1 MRAGV
6 HPPGVHPPR
15 LLWYSPA
22 MAKQR
27 KPLIGFIG
35 QGWIGK
41 AYADNFEH
49 RGYSVVR
56 YALEKPYVQNKDR
69 IKECDIVFIAVWT
82 PTTPKGFDSSVIRS
96 VLPLVGKG
104 KTAVIKSTIL
114 PGTTAELQKKFP
126 DITVLYNPEF
136 LSVTTSVHDAAHPFA
151 NLVGMPVH
159 DTKHYMAAE
168 QVLKVIPKAKHSA
181 ICMSQEA
188 EIFKYTHNASGYTQ
202 IMLFNIMYDLA
213 QAFGANWE
221 VVNQA
226 IQADPLISNRYS
238 NPVHKSG
245 RGAGGGCFIK
255 DVAALRRHV
264 KKHVPHDVHGFKV
277 LEAMEAK
284 NIHLLMSTDKDLD
297 LLEGVYGRETLA
309 KHAKRRPK
317 VAAKKR
323 R

>member
-1 MRAGV
+1 
-6 HPPGVHPPR
+6 
-15 LLWYSPA
+15 
-22 MAKQR
+22 MAK

-49 RGYSVVR
+49 RGYEVVR
-56 YALEKPYVQNKDR
+56 YALEKPYVANKDR

-114 PGTTAELQKKFP
+114 PGTTNELQAKFP
-126 DITVLYNPEF
+126 DIVVLNNPEF
-136 LSVTTSVHDAAHPFA
+136 LSITTSVHDAAHPFA

-159 DTKHYMAAE
+159 DAKHYLAAE
-168 QVLKVIPKAKHSA
+168 QVMKVIPKAKYSA
-181 ICMSQEA
+181 ICMSPEA

-202 IMLFNIMYDLA
+202 VILFNLMYDLA
-213 QAFGANWE
+213 QRFGANWD
-221 VVNQA
+221 VINKA
-226 IQADPLISNRYS
+226 IQSDPLIPNRYS
-238 NPVHKSG
+238 NPIHKSG

-255 DVAALRRHV
+255 DVAALRMHFEQ
-264 KKHVPHDVHGFKV
+264 HLPHDDFAIGV
-277 LEAMEAK
+277 LKAMEAK
-284 NIHLLMSTDKDLD
+284 NMHLLTSTEKDLD
-297 LLEGVYGRETLA
+297 LLAGVYGDSAIA
-309 KHAKRRPK
+309 KHRKQHPK
-317 VAAKKR
+317 TATKKGGKKR